1 MEPVIRRIVNNT
13 TNNDEFDTELNTE
26 NYVLSTIDDKNLSFS
41 TNKIETMEKNDKIN
55 SNNKLAQKQFTA
67 LPAIISKNVFL
78 FEKISENENEKK
90 IKKYLDKFSFLQYL
104 PLEIEIVGEK

>member
-55 SNNKLAQKQFTA
+55 SNNKLFPKQFTA

-90 IKKYLDKFSFLQYL
+90 IKKYLNKFSFLQYL
-104 PLEIEIVGEK
+104 PLEIEIVGDK